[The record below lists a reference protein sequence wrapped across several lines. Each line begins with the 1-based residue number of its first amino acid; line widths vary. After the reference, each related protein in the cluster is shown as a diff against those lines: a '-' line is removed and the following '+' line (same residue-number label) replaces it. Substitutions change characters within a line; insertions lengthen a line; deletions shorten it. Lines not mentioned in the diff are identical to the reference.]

1 MRLPV
6 EFEKKQEEQ
15 EIKAYAVN
23 HLPIVKEFAAK
34 LGIVEVINTLVP
46 SRMHVEPG
54 VIFLG
59 MILDTLSGRTP
70 LYRLEDFFSHQDM
83 ELLLERDID
92 PDDFADHNVGRVLDK
107 AYEAGSI
114 KIFSEIARRGVNIF
128 NIDTRHVSFDTTSV
142 SVFGNYDNCS
152 GEDTPLKITF
162 GHSKD
167 HRPDLKQFLVSM
179 LCVDGNV
186 PVFGKTE
193 DGNASDKTINNKVL
207 TSVSKHMAKHGLE
220 PGAFI
225 YIADSAMVTP
235 GNLKAIKDNEVLFIS
250 RFPATYN
257 ECGRVIKEAVNED
270 KWDDTGVLAITEPT
284 KNRPAAHYKVC
295 EKEVEVDGEIY
306 RAIVVHSS
314 AHDKRRQK
322 RIDKELKGEYK
333 SLKSGCKK
341 VAKEEFFCCDDA
353 QRAANQ
359 LQKTKSKY
367 YAINTEVKEVPK
379 YKKGRPKNG
388 IKEISEMHY
397 RVSYE
402 IEEIEESVEKF
413 KKEAGCF
420 VLISNVP
427 KEGEDSYTPYLILKA
442 YKDQYGIEQN
452 FGFLKDPAIVNG
464 IFLEKPERIEILGL
478 ILLLSLLIWRLI
490 EHSLRQHVKNT
501 GDDLPGWERRRTE
514 RPTTFMMVA
523 KFSGVMIIKIGKK
536 RILNK
541 HLTQEQKEY
550 LVALGLSEK
559 IFTIPRRI

>member
-1 MRLPV
+1 M
-6 EFEKKQEEQ
+6 K
-15 EIKAYAVN
+15 
-23 HLPIVKEFAAK
+23 
-34 LGIVEVINTLVP
+34 
-46 SRMHVEPG
+46 
-54 VIFLG
+54 
-59 MILDTLSGRTP
+59 
-70 LYRLEDFFSHQDM
+70 
-83 ELLLERDID
+83 LLLERDID
-92 PDDFADHNVGRVLDK
+92 PDNFADHNVGRILDK

-128 NIDTRHVSFDTTSV
+128 NIDTKHVSFDTTSV

-152 GEDTPLKITF
+152 GEETPLKITF

-179 LCVDGNV
+179 LCVGENV

-193 DGNASDKTINNKVL
+193 NGNASDKTINNEL
-207 TSVSKHMAKHGLE
+207 LSSVSRHMAQHGLE

-225 YIADSAMVTP
+225 YIADSAMVTRD
-235 GNLKAIKDNEVLFIS
+235 NLRAIKDNKVFFIS

-270 KWDDTGVLAITEPT
+270 KRDDIGVLAITKPT
-284 KNRPAAHYKVC
+284 KNRPAAHYKIC
-295 EKEVEVDGEIY
+295 EKEIEANGEIY
-306 RAIVVHSS
+306 RAVVVHSS
-314 AHDKRRQK
+314 THDKRRRK
-322 RIDKELKGEYK
+322 RINKELESEYK

-341 VAKEEFFCCDDA
+341 VVKEEFFCLDDA
-353 QRAANQ
+353 QRAADQ

-367 YAINTEVKEVPK
+367 YEINTEVKEIPK

-388 IKEISEMHY
+388 IKEVSKMHY
-397 RVSYE
+397 RVLYE
-402 IEEIEESVEKF
+402 IEEIEEAVEKLT
-413 KKEAGCF
+413 KEAGCF

-427 KEGEDSYTPYLILKA
+427 KEGEGSYTPDAILKA

-490 EHSLRQHVKNT
+490 EHSLRHHVKNT
-501 GDDLPGWERRRTE
+501 GDDLPGWDKRRTE
-514 RPTTFMMVA
+514 RPTTFMTVT
-523 KFSGVMIIKIGKK
+523 KFSGIMIIKIGKK

-559 IFTIPRRI
+559 IFTIPKRI